1 MLTGIDVSTQQLVRL
16 RPLAHSLYLSEFMG
30 ALLTGETRSAI
41 PGRGMD
47 YEESRKYTP
56 GDDSRMIDWRVTART
71 GSAHTKVFREDRQRM
86 VYLVVDMSSTMRFG
100 TRTAFKSVVA
110 AEAASLLA
118 WAALDQGNLVSIT
131 GISDSRLYQSRFASV
146 ARSLTRQLAVLSDL
160 SRNTETAAGFDG
172 LSESL
177 ASIAKRV
184 RYGDMV
190 IALSDFSRLS
200 ASAIRS
206 FEYFSSKRALSLIWI
221 SDAVERTALPAGNYR
236 VTDGT
241 SYAALR
247 ISSRRHSRK
256 LQRILDERNERFRE
270 AATRARASLIQLT
283 PGDDVSMSLQAGFSR
298 RLHVRRL
305 PASR

>member
-1 MLTGIDVSTQQLVRL
+1 MLTGIDVSTEQLVLL
-16 RPLAHSLYLSEFMG
+16 RPLAHSLYLPENLG
-30 ALLTGETRSAI
+30 ALFVGETRSAI

-71 GSAHTKVFREDRQRM
+71 GTAHTKVFREDRQRM
-86 VYLVVDMSSTMRFG
+86 VYLIVDMTSSMRFG

-110 AEAASLLA
+110 AEVASLIA

-131 GISDSRLYQSRFASV
+131 GISDSQLYRSRFASV

-160 SRNTETAAGFDG
+160 SRHSDAAAGIDG
-172 LSESL
+172 LGESF
-177 ASIAKRV
+177 ASIARRV

-190 IALSDFSRLS
+190 IAISDFSNLS
-200 ASAIRS
+200 ASAIGS
-206 FEYFSSKRALSLIWI
+206 FDFFCSKKALNLIRV
-221 SDAVERTALPAGNYR
+221 SDRVERTALPSGYYR

-247 ISSRRHSRK
+247 ISSKRHSRN
-256 LQRILDERNERFRE
+256 LQRVLDQRNDRFRNVV
-270 AATRARASLIQLT
+270 TRYRMPLIELS
-283 PGDDVSMSLQAGFSR
+283 PGDDVSKSLNAAFNR
-298 RLHVRRL
+298 RLRVTRRVT
-305 PASR
+305 R